1 VPSDDFKRGFEQ
13 MTSLATAF
21 TATKAEFS
29 NELTY
34 MPGMAPRDANS
45 PAIKRQ
51 RIQVL
56 TKEDTKTL
64 NLCKTITESGVPLM
78 VVCPMEGYTVEANK
92 SIKFIF
98 KYGLHKESDQN
109 YIFMNLKFKR
119 TLTYQIDNGRLVHH
133 NLIG

>member
-1 VPSDDFKRGFEQ
+1 LFQSHLEIIIDANGNKSKLLPFVPSDDFKRGFEQ

-64 NLCKTITESGVPLM
+64 NLWKTIKERGVLLM
-78 VVCPMEGYTVEANK
+78 IFCPIDGFTVEANK
-92 SIKFIF
+92 SIKFIY
-98 KYGLHKESDQN
+98 K
-109 YIFMNLKFKR
+109 
-119 TLTYQIDNGRLVHH
+119 
-133 NLIG
+133 